1 MTAAWPW
8 PAPEHDAAAR
18 HLTPG
23 LALPDITLP
32 AIDGMSIS
40 PAALEGPWVVVIYPW
55 TGRPGLPNPPNW
67 DDIPGAHGST
77 PEIEGFRDAYVSLRA
92 LGFNVLGVSG
102 QTTEDQQEFA
112 DRLDVRFP
120 LASDAEGRLRE
131 ALNLPT
137 FETGDVT
144 YLKRLTLV
152 TRDGKIERV
161 VYPVHPPHTHAGDLL
176 ATLRDRA

>member
-8 PAPEHDAAAR
+8 PAAEDDGGAR

-23 LALPDITLP
+23 LALPHITLS
-32 AIDGMSIS
+32 ATDGMSIDL
-40 PAALEGPWVVVIYPW
+40 AALEGPWIVFVYPW
-55 TGRPGLPNPPNW
+55 TGRPGRPDPPGW

-77 PEIEGFRDAYVSLRA
+77 PEIEAFRDAYVSFRA
-92 LGFNVLGVSG
+92 MGVNVLGVSG
-102 QTTEDQQEFA
+102 QTTAEQQEFA
-112 DRLDVRFP
+112 DRMEVRFP
-120 LASDAEGRLRE
+120 LASDAEGRLRA
-131 ALNLPT
+131 ALNLPV
-137 FETGDVT
+137 FETGGVA

-176 ATLRDRA
+176 ATLPARS